1 MTSFVI
7 GTPTPA
13 PALTPNQVC
22 LKDRVVMCF
31 NCNSPGHFA
40 HDYRLFYDLRQMSI
54 RVPHKLCANFDTGK
68 LNVP

>member
-7 GTPTPA
+7 GTLTPA

-31 NCNSPGHFA
+31 DCNSPGHFA
-40 HDYRLFYDLRQMSI
+40 HDYRLYYNLKTNE
-54 RVPHKLCANFDTGK
+54 HTGSTQGVCE
-68 LNVP
+68 L